1 MKNFFWSKFAPK
13 GPKSGMKLGFLPFS
27 QVWFISFS
35 LPNDSLQQ
43 FLTSI
48 RGEIHEKTI
57 FRDQI
62 KEQNRPKSEPKLGFL
77 PFSQV

>member
-13 GPKSGMKLGFLPFS
+13 GPKSGMRLGFLPFS

-57 FRDQI
+57 FGDQI
-62 KEQNRPKSEPKLGFL
+62 KEQNRLKSEPKLGFL